1 MGILDGVVEW
11 ISEQIMHG
19 LDLINTSVLGAL
31 GCGMDTFLR
40 YFPAAE
46 TMYDIFTAIGIGLI
60 LLMWVW
66 NLFKNYWL
74 GVGFEAEHPVK
85 LTFRAIIFITLTY
98 CAKSIVEIVLKI
110 GGTPYDWILSSEL
123 PPLSFADFNS
133 VMLVIIGA
141 CANGAVTLIVLIIVV
156 LLAWNY
162 LKLLFEAAERYILL
176 GVLVYTAPVAFSMGG
191 SQSTA
196 NIFKAWCRMLGGQVF
211 LLLMNAWCLRLFT
224 SMVGTFIALWKLP
237 RGTSS
242 TRAASADCSRA
253 CIPPICGFGK
263 VRRRRKNEGSAHKDA
278 PRASAPAAES
288 RQQCAHRSRRAVH
301 SDLTGH
307 VHPGA
312 K

>member
-31 GCGMDTFLR
+31 GCGMETFLR

-74 GVGFEAEHPVK
+74 GAGFEA
-85 LTFRAIIFITLTY
+85 LTY

-196 NIFKAWCRMLGGQVF
+196 HIFKAWCRMRGGQVF

-224 SMVGTFIALWKLP
+224 SMVGTFIANPLSL
-237 RGTSS
+237 
-242 TRAASADCSRA
+242 
-253 CIPPICGFGK
+253 
-263 VRRRRKNEGSAHKDA
+263 
-278 PRASAPAAES
+278 
-288 RQQCAHRSRRAVH
+288 
-301 SDLTGH
+301 
-307 VHPGA
+307 
-312 K
+312 